1 MTTKPLY
8 AWSHGPPPTCPF
20 IQPTMRKSDI
30 TLVPVNNGE
39 TRVTNFSKPEANPL
53 VRLGAGSG
61 LWAVSLFPS
70 TVFLNF
76 FGQNQVRSKIPAPSG
91 RRVNLAFTVAWSASP
106 TFRGNWPPGRTEPPV
121 AGSGYLG
128 GGRRLGNRFLHFSPK
143 NCPAA
148 GDAHDSVVDRALHG
162 RFRPAQYSP

>member
-20 IQPTMRKSDI
+20 IQPTLRKSDI

-53 VRLGAGSG
+53 VRLGVGSG

-76 FGQNQVRSKIPAPSG
+76 FGRNHFSSKFPAPLG
-91 RRVNLAFTVAWSASP
+91 WRMNLAFTGAWSASLA
-106 TFRGNWPPGRTEPPV
+106 FRGNWLPGRTAPPV
-121 AGSGYLG
+121 AGSGHLG
-128 GGRRLGNRFLHFSPK
+128 RGHGLGNTFLHCTIK
-143 NCPAA
+143 
-148 GDAHDSVVDRALHG
+148 
-162 RFRPAQYSP
+162 